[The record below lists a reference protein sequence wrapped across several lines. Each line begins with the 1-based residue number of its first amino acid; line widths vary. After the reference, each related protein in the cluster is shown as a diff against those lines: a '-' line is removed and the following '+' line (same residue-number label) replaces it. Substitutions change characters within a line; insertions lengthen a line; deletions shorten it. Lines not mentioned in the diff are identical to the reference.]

1 MSLTCQ
7 FCNKIFNTKSNLSRH
22 QKTTKSC
29 IKIQKSL
36 NSDDKNEIIEITYD
50 CSICDKKFTSKQ
62 ILLSHNHSCP
72 GIKIKEKYDNKN
84 KITEEKYKKLLQE
97 KDKLIFELES
107 RNRELEEQMK
117 IIRLEV
123 EKEMYKE
130 RTEKLENT
138 VEEMAKQPKQVTNN
152 QNKIIIT
159 SSLDL
164 SRESISETLENSF
177 CNNYLIQGQK
187 GVAKFAYE
195 NMLKDKDGR
204 LIYVCTDPSRQIFQ
218 YKNDEGKY
226 EKDVRATRL
235 TQALLDADL
244 KMTSHKVAWDTMK
257 DGNNEVFMAY
267 TTHFQNI
274 QEMEQDNSQF
284 SKELCCLTT
293 K

>member
-1 MSLTCQ
+1 
-7 FCNKIFNTKSNLSRH
+7 
-22 QKTTKSC
+22 
-29 IKIQKSL
+29 
-36 NSDDKNEIIEITYD
+36 
-50 CSICDKKFTSKQ
+50 
-62 ILLSHNHSCP
+62 
-72 GIKIKEKYDNKN
+72 
-84 KITEEKYKKLLQE
+84 
-97 KDKLIFELES
+97 
-107 RNRELEEQMK
+107 
-117 IIRLEV
+117 
-123 EKEMYKE
+123 MYKE

-164 SRESISETLENSF
+164 SRETIAETLENNF
-177 CNNYLIQGQK
+177 CDNYLVQGQK
-187 GVAKFAYE
+187 GVAKFAYD

-204 LIYVCTDPSRQIFQ
+204 LIYICTDPSRQIFQ
-218 YKNDEGKY
+218 YKNGEGKI

-244 KMTSHKVAWDTMK
+244 KMASHKVAWDTMK

-274 QEMEQDNSQF
+274 QGMEQDNSQF

>member
-1 MSLTCQ
+1 MSFVCKY
-7 FCNKIFNTKSNLSRH
+7 CNKEFSLQGNLLKH
-22 QKTTKSC
+22 QKTTKYC
-29 IKIQKSL
+29 IKIQKEQGDEDINININNNIFSCEYC
-36 NSDDKNEIIEITYD
+36 NKEFTTKNNIIR
-50 CSICDKKFTSKQ
+50 
-62 ILLSHNHSCP
+62 HH
-72 GIKIKEKYDNKN
+72 KN
-84 KITEEKYKKLLQE
+84 CIEKYKKLLE
-97 KDKLIFELES
+97 ISENNNSKKDKLIFELES